1 MLTNRNK
8 DMNVKEELLNV
19 VRDYMDAPESEIDT
33 SVGLKYSGLNSYAV
47 LAMVSA
53 IEDRFDV
60 SISDETLRSFNTLD
74 DIISYL
80 ER

>member
-1 MLTNRNK
+1 
-8 DMNVKEELLNV
+8 MNVKEELLNV

-33 SVGLKYSGLNSYAV
+33 SIGLKYSGLNSYAV